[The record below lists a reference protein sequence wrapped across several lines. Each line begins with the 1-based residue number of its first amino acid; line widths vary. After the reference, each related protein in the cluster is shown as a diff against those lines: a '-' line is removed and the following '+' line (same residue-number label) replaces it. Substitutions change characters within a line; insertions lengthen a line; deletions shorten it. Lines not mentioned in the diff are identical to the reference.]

1 MKKNP
6 MKNNCLVAAV
16 LVACSMSSHA
26 QKKYDGFQS
35 PVAIVAQDDAL
46 YISDWSANNVVR
58 IQKDGHRSVAASNIA
73 AAAGLAIDTQGRL
86 YISSYSDD
94 YIVRLESDGTL
105 HRIIGNLATPTGIAF
120 ARNGEL
126 LVANRAAGEVVRVN
140 VDKGSHRVAASGF
153 DLPVGVVEMPGGDIV
168 VSQYGGRVTR
178 VLVNG
183 EKQELGQSFARP
195 GVGIAADGNNAVLVA
210 DNGADVIRRV
220 DFKGRTVTVSSKMA
234 GNVVALGK
242 GIDGE
247 WLVGTWGDGS
257 IYRLD
262 YQYDK

>member
-1 MKKNP
+1 

-26 QKKYDGFQS
+26 QKQYDGFQS

-140 VDKGSHRVAASGF
+140 VDKGSSRLVANGF
-153 DLPVGVVEMPGGDIV
+153 DLPVRVVEMPGGDIV

-178 VLVNG
+178 VLADG
-183 EKQELGQSFARP
+183 SKQELGQSFIRP

-210 DNGADVIRRV
+210 DNGAGVIRRV